1 MLFKRYWVD
10 IRVGCV
16 AVRDYLIYD
25 DHSGLH
31 PDDVDVVKYWPGR
44 LIDIITCEH
53 CKHVRTEFV
62 TNEEEK
68 IAEDYCH
75 QLNLAY
81 VPDSTEIQT
90 MFRVIRDFLKRQP
103 KTLYLTQQI
112 ADYIMQEQNELYD
125 CQNKG
130 PLTDFCGVPVKYGHE
145 FSIEAV

>member
-10 IRVGCV
+10 TRVGCV

-62 TNEEEK
+62 TNKEEELAK
-68 IAEDYCH
+68 DYCDK
-75 QLNLAY
+75 LNLAY
-81 VPDSTEIQT
+81 CPDSTEIQT
-90 MFRVIRDFLKRQP
+90 MFRVIRDVFKKQP
-103 KTLYLTQQI
+103 KTLYLTPQI
-112 ADYIMQEQNELYD
+112 ADYLVSTTHEVCLSKHSSQ
-125 CQNKG
+125 
-130 PLTDFCGVPVKYGHE
+130 LTQFLGVPVEYGHE
-145 FSIEAV
+145 FSIEAF